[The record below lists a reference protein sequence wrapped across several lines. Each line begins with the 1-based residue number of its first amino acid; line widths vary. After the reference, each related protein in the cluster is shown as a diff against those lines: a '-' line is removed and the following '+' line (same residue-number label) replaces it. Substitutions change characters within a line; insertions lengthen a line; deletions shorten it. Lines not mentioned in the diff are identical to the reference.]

1 MEKELTCLRSIIAD
15 CDERITAALKT
26 RMECIEGIITY
37 KRENGLPVLQPEQEK
52 KQLERV
58 AAEVAG
64 TIFEEEILHI
74 FEGII
79 ENSKRIQAEN
89 AV

>member
-37 KRENGLPVLQPEQEK
+37 KRENGLPVFAAGAGEK
-52 KQLERV
+52 
-58 AAEVAG
+58 AAG
-64 TIFEEEILHI
+64 T
-74 FEGII
+74 GC
-79 ENSKRIQAEN
+79 R
-89 AV
+89 

>member
-37 KRENGLPVLQPEQEK
+37 KRENGLPVLQPEQ
-52 KQLERV
+52 
-58 AAEVAG
+58 AAG
-64 TIFEEEILHI
+64 T
-74 FEGII
+74 GCC
-79 ENSKRIQAEN
+79 
-89 AV
+89 

>member
-37 KRENGLPVLQPEQEK
+37 KRENGFLEQRNFMRF
-52 KQLERV
+52 L
-58 AAEVAG
+58 
-64 TIFEEEILHI
+64 
-74 FEGII
+74 
-79 ENSKRIQAEN
+79 
-89 AV
+89 

>member
-37 KRENGLPVLQPEQEK
+37 KRENGLPVLQPEQI
-52 KQLERV
+52 QLPYRQ
-58 AAEVAG
+58 AG
-64 TIFEEEILHI
+64 GTLLPLHS
-74 FEGII
+74 EPD
-79 ENSKRIQAEN
+79 
-89 AV
+89 

>member
-37 KRENGLPVLQPEQEK
+37 KREKRSARFAAGAGEK
-52 KQLERV
+52 
-58 AAEVAG
+58 AAG
-64 TIFEEEILHI
+64 T
-74 FEGII
+74 GC
-79 ENSKRIQAEN
+79 R
-89 AV
+89 

>member
-37 KRENGLPVLQPEQEK
+37 KEK
-52 KQLERV
+52 TVCPFCSRSRRK
-58 AAEVAG
+58 AAG
-64 TIFEEEILHI
+64 T
-74 FEGII
+74 GCC
-79 ENSKRIQAEN
+79 
-89 AV
+89 

>member
-52 KQLERV
+52 KQLAVSQGEDVRE
-58 AAEVAG
+58 AEKAKKQV
-64 TIFEEEILHI
+64 
-74 FEGII
+74 
-79 ENSKRIQAEN
+79 R
-89 AV
+89 